1 MHEHSQQ
8 RQNHKMKRILIS
20 FVVIYCALTIQ
31 EGISSGTLPDNP
43 FSQLQYEITQDTF
56 PIQERQGD
64 FINDY
69 QYNPFD
75 ITPSIIKQEVEY
87 DPETGNY
94 ILIEKIGDEYY
105 RAPTYMT
112 FDEYLEYRARQ
123 QKEDQYSKMA
133 GITTDRIRGSSEFL
147 DPIEKVDIKNSIVD
161 RLFGGTD
168 VSIEPKGN
176 IDLTFGLDYQEIKNP
191 NIPPRLQRQ
200 GGFDFDMDIQMNVEG
215 NIGEK
220 MNLDFNYDTNAS
232 FDFDNKIKID
242 YDSEQFSEDDIL
254 KKIEAGDVSFALPS
268 NLIQGPQSLFGVKA
282 VTQFGR
288 LTLTGVASQQRSE
301 QKDIQIENGAL
312 VREFEIRPDEYDENR
327 HFFISHYHRNLYEG
341 ALANMPQIR
350 SLMRITNIEVWVT
363 NERNS
368 NLRSST
374 TVAALDQL
382 GEPDVNN
389 FANPNPDSRW
399 LPIPNP
405 APNLRDVDGIPMPD
419 NSNSELFEVL
429 VRDDATRSIIQ
440 TADNLKRSYQMTQV
454 RDFEVQSMRRLT
466 QSEFSFHPELG
477 FISLNTR
484 LRPNQVLAVAYE
496 YSYSLNGNKIYK
508 VGEMTNETG
517 SGGIRT
523 GIDGEEEPEPQDVIY
538 AKMLKSSNQRV
549 DIPSWDLMMKNV
561 YPLGTSQL
569 TQEDFLLDIFFEDNA
584 DVNLKRFLP
593 EDGYREIPLLD
604 FFQLDRL
611 NSYGDPQQDGIFD
624 FVPGLTVNTRTGSIF
639 FPVLEPFGQSLLDL
653 LDGNQ
658 ELYDNYGYPELY
670 DNSVTF
676 ARENLNKNRFLIKGR
691 MKSSVSSE
699 ISLNSFNIPPGS
711 VTVRAGSQE
720 LREGIDYD
728 IDYGIGR
735 IKILN
740 DAYLQQGVPIRVSFE
755 DQSLFSLQQ
764 KTMFGLRADF
774 AASKKLNFGA
784 TYMRLFE
791 RPFTEKVNI
800 GSDPINN
807 RVFGL
812 DMNYSSEAP
821 LVTRL
826 VDKIPFIN
834 TKEESLI
841 NFSAEVAALKPGHS
855 GAINAS
861 GEDEGVVSIDDFEGA
876 SSSIPLGSRP
886 NLWFMSSTP
895 SRFPESELTN
905 NLAYGYNRALLNWY
919 IIDDRSIRDPNDN
932 DPYTRTV
939 DQVELFDRDVP
950 ISQIPDLLTFDLAYY
965 PQERGPYNFDPPEGF
980 DGAVSVGDTSINMS
994 SAGLEF
1000 DQDQQKAVLA
1010 DPESRWGG
1018 IMRYLPNNDFQAA
1031 NFQYIEFWLLN
1042 PFMDNRDGES
1052 QPFDEDGFLYFNLGS
1067 VSEDILKDNL
1077 QFYEN
1082 SIETPEETIPTEQ
1095 TAWGEV
1101 PSSIP
1106 QVNAFDLQFRLDQDL
1121 GLDGLTDE
1129 EERVFFDNYVQSVRS
1144 TPGLGGDIFIEADPA
1159 NDNFISYRDPVF
1171 DSEPNIATR
1180 YKQYNNPQGNA
1191 PEETTRIGTGN
1202 PIPDSEDLND
1212 NRSLDQNESYYEYR
1226 VRLTNDN
1233 GEIRRSASDFITDVI
1248 QPPGTNEKWYRYQ
1261 IPIQEID
1268 EDNIVNDI
1276 QGFRSIQFIRMYMTG
1291 FQAPKIMRMAEFE
1304 LVRNQWRTLP
1314 FELGGGNCVSAD
1326 GTFDG
1331 EFIIDE
1337 IGIEENSG
1345 KRPFRYESPRGIKRE
1360 RIFNTFNNVRQ
1371 DENALNLKVCQLP
1384 DSCAA
1389 QIYKLTELDLR
1400 YYKRMQMFTHAE
1412 INPQLSDEFED
1423 GELKAFIR
1431 LGKDFTNNYYEYE
1444 IPLEFSD
1451 STFNQADINYADE
1464 LWRPNNRFDIN
1475 LELLTELKKQRN
1487 LSGRAITE
1495 DFSFSVE
1502 ALKNMVLPND
1512 TTSVNGTITIRGNP
1526 TLGYVKGLSVGVRHG
1541 EQARRFCGEVWI
1553 NELRINGLEER
1564 GGIAAEARLEVQL
1577 ADFGDVT
1584 ASTSYQS
1591 IGWGALDERVYDRN
1605 IESVLEYDVATN
1617 LELGKFL
1624 PNKWNVSIPFY
1635 AQYAKSRIQEEYDP
1649 YQLDLTVDELIDI
1662 TSDPDEIADIRD
1674 RSAKTTTIKTINF
1687 TNVRKDRSQSSDKK
1701 PKPWDIENVTVSYG
1715 HTRTEYKDEIV
1726 KSEISDDY
1734 TGGLD
1739 YNYTRTGKP
1748 IQPFKKIKSK
1758 HLDIIKEFNFNL
1770 FPNSFSFSSQLNR
1783 FKSVKEYRIPTDID
1797 YVFNDQRFDWDRRYA
1812 LKWDFTKSLKFNFI
1826 ANNFSVIDEIRP
1838 GSIRVNRDA
1847 RPYFD
1852 KFGREVDS
1860 VNELADVSLRQQA
1873 ARDTLNKNLRNWG
1886 RNRNYDHSLSL
1897 SWTVPLRYLPYMDWV
1912 NVKAQYDADYAW
1924 TAGSLGVNNGIALGS
1939 ASDGVDGI
1947 QLGNVIHNNQSRSV
1961 NATFNFDKLFEKS
1974 KYIKSLDKQKQS
1986 SRRGSRDRNATPE
1999 EKPAVEEEPKDRKKE
2014 EGERTIIEKLLVR
2027 PFFALRNAKFTYRE
2041 NLSTVVPGFLPETK
2055 YLGLSNGFL
2064 APGWRFAA
2072 GLQPDLAAGGF
2083 LDNAAS
2089 NGWITTD
2096 RFQNQQILQDQQQN
2110 YELQFDIEPW
2120 KDFEIE
2126 VNFKKTFSENHSEYF
2141 INTNP
2146 DATYATPAVFQH
2158 TTMRDIGSF
2167 DVTFFAMRTLFN
2179 RNQNEL
2185 FQMFEDNRSVISRR
2199 LSFLNRDGESN
2210 PNVGLE
2216 HDQDGASFAKG
2227 YGKQHNDVLIHSFLS
2242 AYQGNDLRSGQP
2254 TEVSLNITEDVK
2266 KRTYIPAPNWSVKW
2280 DGLAKLNGFRNIF
2293 SSFTVSHAYKTNL
2306 KVNRY
2311 ETDLQYLSSREEFST
2326 AFYIPTNQEQANYYA
2341 LFEIPAVVISEQ
2353 FVPIIGIDLKTTNDI
2368 NMNFEYKKT
2377 RNLSLITGNISE
2389 LEEARNTEFTIGFG
2403 WTIQDVQIGGG
2414 RKRRAAPEQVDPDL
2428 PAAPTD
2434 SRVTDSQ
2441 GREMTINFDM
2451 SFRDD
2456 VTWIH
2461 QIDQGT
2467 TAKPTR
2473 GLKTLRI
2480 NPSVDYELN
2489 ENLTLRAFVD
2499 FSQTQPYLSTSYPI
2513 TSVQGGVTARFNL
2526 N

>member
-1 MHEHSQQ
+1 M
-8 RQNHKMKRILIS
+8 
-20 FVVIYCALTIQ
+20 CALASQ
-31 EGISSGTLPDNP
+31 DSFASGTFPDDP
-43 FSQLQYEITQDTF
+43 YSQLQFEITQDTF
-56 PIQERQGD
+56 PLQDRQGD

-75 ITPSIIKQEVEY
+75 IKPSIIKQEVEY

-112 FDEYLEYRARQ
+112 FDEYLKYREEQ
-123 QKEDQYSKMA
+123 QKINQYSKMA
-133 GITTDRIRGSSEFL
+133 GISTSRTRGSAEFL
-147 DPIEKVDIKNSIVD
+147 DPIEKIDIKNSIVD

-242 YDSEQFSEDDIL
+242 YDSEQFSEDDII

-268 NLIQGPQSLFGVKA
+268 NLIQGPQSLFGVKT

-312 VREFEIRPDEYDENR
+312 VREFEIRPDDYDENR
-327 HFFISHYHRNLYEG
+327 HFFISHYHRNLYES

-363 NERNS
+363 NERNAS
-368 NLRSST
+368 LRSST
-374 TVAALDQL
+374 TVAAIDQL
-382 GEPDVNN
+382 GEPDVTK
-389 FANPNPDSRW
+389 FANQNVDPNSRW
-399 LPIPNP
+399 IPNPNP

-419 NSNSELFEVL
+419 NTNSDLFAEL
-429 VRDDATRSIIQ
+429 VRDDDTRSIVR
-440 TADNLKRSYQMTQV
+440 TADNLKKAPYSMTQV
-454 RDFEVQSMRRLT
+454 RDFEIQSMRRLT

-496 YSYSLNGNKIYK
+496 YTYSLNGNKIYK

-523 GIDGEEEPEPQDVIY
+523 GQDGLEEPEPQDVIY

-549 DIPSWDLMMKNV
+549 DLPSWDLMMKNV
-561 YPLGTSQL
+561 YGLGTSQL
-569 TQEDFLLDIFFEDNA
+569 TQEDFLLDIFFEDNNE
-584 DVNLKRFLP
+584 VSLKRFLP

-658 ELYDNYGYPELY
+658 ELYESYGYPELY
-670 DNSVTF
+670 RNSVTV
-676 ARENLNKNRFLIKGR
+676 ARENLDQNRFLIKGR

-699 ISLNSFNIPPGS
+699 ISLNSFNIPQGS
-711 VTVRAGSQE
+711 VTVRAGSQI

-755 DQSLFSLQQ
+755 DNSLFSLQQ

-826 VDKIPFIN
+826 VDKIPFID

-855 GAINAS
+855 RAINAS

-886 NLWFMSSTP
+886 NLWFMASTP
-895 SRFPESELTN
+895 SRFPEAALTN
-905 NLAYGYNRALLNWY
+905 DLAYGYNRALMNWY
-919 IIDDRSIRDPNDN
+919 IIDDRTIRSDDDRNDS
-932 DPYTRTV
+932 YTRTV
-939 DQVELFDRDVP
+939 DQSELFDRDVP
-950 ISQIPDLLTFDLAYY
+950 ISQIPDLLTFDVAYY

-980 DGAVSVGDTSINMS
+980 AGNVAVGDSSVAVST
-994 SAGLEF
+994 AGLEF
-1000 DQDQQKAVLA
+1000 DQEQQKAVLA

-1018 IMRYLPNNDFQAA
+1018 IMRYLPNNDFEAS
-1031 NFQYIEFWLLN
+1031 NFEYIEFWMLN
-1042 PFMDNRDGES
+1042 PFMDTRVGES

-1082 SIETPEETIPTEQ
+1082 SIETPEETIPTER

-1106 QVNAFDLQFRLDQDL
+1106 QVNAFDLQYRLDQDL
-1121 GLDGLTDE
+1121 GLDGLTDDD
-1129 EERVFFDNYVQSVRS
+1129 ERAFFGNYVQAIRGAF
-1144 TPGLGGDIFIEADPA
+1144 PGDIAVDMDPA
-1159 NDNFISYRDPVF
+1159 NDNFISYRDDVF
-1171 DSEPNIATR
+1171 NDEPNLSNR
-1180 YKQYNNPQGNA
+1180 YKRYNNPQGNA

-1226 VRLTNDN
+1226 VRLTNEN
-1233 GEIRRSASDFITDVI
+1233 GEIRRSNSDYITDVI
-1248 QPPGTNEKWYRYQ
+1248 EPAGTDEKWYRFQ
-1261 IPIQEID
+1261 IPIKDISPD
-1268 EDNIVNDI
+1268 MVVNDI

-1291 FQAPKIMRMAEFE
+1291 FQTPKILRMAEFE
-1304 LVRNQWRTLP
+1304 LVRNQWRRLP
-1314 FELGGGNCVSAD
+1314 FELGGGDCLSAD

-1345 KRPFRYESPRGIKRE
+1345 KTPFNYVSPRGIKQE
-1360 RIFNTFNNVRQ
+1360 RIFNTFANVRQ
-1371 DENALNLKVCQLP
+1371 DENALNMKICQLP
-1384 DSCAA
+1384 DSCNA
-1389 QIYKLTELDLR
+1389 QIYKLSELDLR

-1412 INPQLSDEFED
+1412 INAALSDEFEN

-1431 LGKDFTNNYYEYE
+1431 IGRDFTNNYYEYE
-1444 IPLEFSD
+1444 VPLTFSD
-1451 STFNQADINYADE
+1451 TSFVRARTDDYSDE
-1464 LWRPNNRFDIN
+1464 VWRPENKFDMS
-1475 LELLTELKKQRN
+1475 LALFTELKKLRN
-1487 LSGRAITE
+1487 ASGQSITE
-1495 DFSFSVE
+1495 DFSVDDVNSLRI
-1502 ALKNMVLPND
+1502 AGD
-1512 TTSVNGTITIRGNP
+1512 TVNYTGTIRIKGNP
-1526 TLGYVKGLSVGVRHG
+1526 TLGYVKGLTVGVRHS
-1541 EQARRFCGEVWI
+1541 EQGKRFCGEVWI

-1564 GGIAAEARLEVQL
+1564 GGVAAEARLEVQL
-1577 ADFGDVT
+1577 ADFGDFT

-1605 IESVLEYDVATN
+1605 IESIIEYDVATN

-1635 AQYAKSRIQEEYDP
+1635 AQYAKSRVQDEYDP
-1649 YQLDLTVDELIDI
+1649 YQLDLTVNELLDV
-1662 TSDPDEIADIRD
+1662 TTDPDEIADIKD

-1687 TNVRKDRSQSSDKK
+1687 TNVRKERGQNAKGT

-1739 YNYTRTGKP
+1739 YNYTRKGKP
-1748 IQPFKKIKSK
+1748 IEPFKKIKSD
-1758 HLDIIKEFNFNL
+1758 HLKILKEFNFNP
-1770 FPNSFSFSSQLNR
+1770 FPNSFSFSTQLNR

-1797 YVFNDQRFDWDRRYA
+1797 YVFNDQRFDWNRRYS
-1812 LKWDFTKSLKFNFI
+1812 LKWDFTKALKMNFV

-1847 RPYFD
+1847 RPFFD
-1852 KFGREVDS
+1852 KFGREVDN
-1860 VNELADVSLRQQA
+1860 VNALADISQKQQA
-1873 ARDTLNKNLRNWG
+1873 ARDTLNKNLRSWG

-1897 SWTVPLRYLPYMDWV
+1897 SWNLPVRYLPFMDWV

-1924 TAGSLGVNNGIALGS
+1924 TAGSLGVNNGILLGS
-1939 ASDGVDGI
+1939 TLDGADGI
-1947 QLGNVIHNNQSRSV
+1947 QLGNVIHNNQSRSL

-1986 SRRGSRDRNATPE
+1986 SRRGSKDRNAPQE
-1999 EKPAVEEEPKDRKKE
+1999 EKVAEEETTDRKAKK
-2014 EGERTIIEKLLVR
+2014 EGERTVIEKLLLR
-2027 PFFALRNAKFTYRE
+2027 PLFALRNAKFTYRE
-2041 NLSTVVPGFLPETK
+2041 NLSTVVPGFLPTTK
-2055 YLGLSNGFL
+2055 YLGLSNGFS
-2064 APGWRFAA
+2064 APGWSFAL
-2072 GLQPDLAAGGF
+2072 GLQPDLGIGGF
-2083 LDNAAS
+2083 LDDAAS
-2089 NGWITTD
+2089 NGWITSD
-2096 RFQNQQILQDQQQN
+2096 RFQNQQVLQDQQQN
-2110 YELQFDIEPW
+2110 YELQLDIEPW
-2120 KDFEIE
+2120 RDFEIE

-2141 INTNP
+2141 INTNT
-2146 DATYATPAVFQH
+2146 DASYTTPAIFQH

-2179 RNQNEL
+2179 RDEDVL
-2185 FQMFEDNRSVISRR
+2185 FQLFEDNRSEISRR
-2199 LSFLNRDGESN
+2199 LSTLSRNGEVN

-2216 HDQDGASFAKG
+2216 HDQDGSLYAKG
-2227 YGKQHNDVLIHSFLS
+2227 FGKQHNDVLIHAFLS
-2242 AYQGNDLRSGQP
+2242 AYTGDDLTGGAP
-2254 TEVSLNITEDVK
+2254 TDVSLNITQDVK
-2266 KRTYIPAPNWSVKW
+2266 RRGYIPAPNWSVKW
-2280 DGLAKLNGFRNIF
+2280 DGLSKLNGFNEIF

-2311 ETDLQYLSSREEFST
+2311 ETDLQYQSSVEEFST
-2326 AFYIPTNQEQANYYA
+2326 GFYIPTDQEQANYYA

-2353 FVPIIGIDLKTTNDI
+2353 FVPIIGIDLKTRNDI

-2377 RNLSLITGNISE
+2377 RNLSLVTGNISE
-2389 LEEARNTEFTIGFG
+2389 LTEAKNTEFTVGFG
-2403 WTIQDVQIGGG
+2403 WTIQNVNLGSGR
-2414 RKRRAAPEQVDPDL
+2414 RKRRGPPPPEVTDPGL
-2428 PAAPTD
+2428 PAAPTNT
-2434 SRVTDSQ
+2434 RVTDSQ

-2456 VTWIH
+2456 VTFIH
-2461 QIDQGT
+2461 KIDQGT
-2467 TAKPTR
+2467 SAKPIR

-2489 ENLTLRAFVD
+2489 ENLTLRGFVD
-2499 FSQTQPYLSTSYPI
+2499 FSKTQPYLSTSYPI